1 MMKLLL
7 SKSFFFAFL
16 AMLCQCHH
24 VESKA
29 DRSRFHAADVDGDGK
44 LTLDEARKFEH
55 KRVFDL
61 IDYDH
66 NGSISLQE
74 ALYISPEAN
83 RSKFNEYD
91 LNRDGRVVLAEFEKV
106 QTKKGNVKQ
115 RFDAA
120 DRDHDGFVTLQ
131 EADERVQFL
140 QAQAGG
146 SM

>member
-1 MMKLLL
+1 MSSILVL
-7 SKSFFFAFL
+7 
-16 AMLCQCHH
+16 LCQCHN
-24 VESKA
+24 VESKVDRAKFHVA
-29 DRSRFHAADVDGDGK
+29 DANGDGK
-44 LTLDEARKFEH
+44 LSLEEARKFEH

-66 NGSISLQE
+66 NGSISLLE
-74 ALYISPEAN
+74 ALDIAPEVN

-91 LNRDGRVVLAEFEKV
+91 LNRDGKVSLAEFEKV
-106 QTKKGNVKQ
+106 QTKKGYAKL
-115 RFDAA
+115 RFEAA
-120 DRDHDGFVTLQ
+120 DRDGDGFVTLQ